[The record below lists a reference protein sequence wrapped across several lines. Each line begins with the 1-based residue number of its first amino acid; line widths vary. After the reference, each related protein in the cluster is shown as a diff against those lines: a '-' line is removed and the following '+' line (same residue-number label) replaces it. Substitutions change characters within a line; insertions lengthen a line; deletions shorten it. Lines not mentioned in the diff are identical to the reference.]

1 MPFGRQ
7 FTAKYVSPQQQKSTS
22 KEEQQQITINEKPF
36 KKINA
41 HKILYLKNNNKEQL
55 MPLDSI
61 NTKDAIKNT
70 PMPDFNLFEEIKP
83 SASPPSFLA
92 DINLNSSEDL
102 IPFQSNQPPLKI
114 LPLKEERKL
123 NINKVPL
130 LLVKTPI
137 KIFDEKEQQ
146 INGDKKQ
153 QQQSDIFKEQQKESY
168 DIEQQQKQ
176 QQQLDNLKEQQQK
189 QQFDIVQQ
197 KQQINEEYPK
207 NNLDKQQKQ
216 VAPATQLNEIDIS
229 GETDSF
235 EQDLINNSTKILNQQ
250 QNPDI
255 IDTNVKA
262 TLNVYN
268 KTTTNAEEIKTTTK
282 TLIDN
287 EDLSWI
293 PFQSTD
299 SLKINKNK
307 EQQQIND
314 SIFKGLNDFIESHK
328 NNNNYN
334 NNEQIDMILENN
346 EETKRV
352 G

>member
-7 FTAKYVSPQQQKSTS
+7 FTAKYVSNQQQKLTT
-22 KEEQQQITINEKPF
+22 KEEQQIAANEKPF

-61 NTKDAIKNT
+61 ITKDAIKNT
-70 PMPDFNLFEEIKP
+70 PMPDLNLFDEIKP

-114 LPLKEERKL
+114 LPLKQERKL

-153 QQQSDIFKEQQKESY
+153 QQSDIFKEQQKDSY
-168 DIEQQQKQ
+168 IIEQQQKQ
-176 QQQLDNLKEQQQK
+176 QQLDNLKEQK

-197 KQQINEEYPK
+197 KQQLNEEHPK

-216 VAPATQLNEIDIS
+216 VAPAAQVNEMDIS

-282 TLIDN
+282 TVIDN

-299 SLKINKNK
+299 SLKINKNN

-328 NNNNYN
+328 NNNNFN
-334 NNEQIDMILENN
+334 NNEQIDMFLENN